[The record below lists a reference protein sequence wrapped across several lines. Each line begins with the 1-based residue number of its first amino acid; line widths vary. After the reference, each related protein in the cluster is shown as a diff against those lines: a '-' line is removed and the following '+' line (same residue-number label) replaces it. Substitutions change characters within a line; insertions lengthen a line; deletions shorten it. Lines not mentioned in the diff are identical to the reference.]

1 MIDPQPRV
9 TSPVPIPEE
18 KEFDRSLR
26 PNNFQEFVGQDHV
39 VENLQI
45 TIQAALER
53 KEALDHC
60 LLYGPPGLG
69 KTSLAH
75 VIANQMGV
83 DIRVTTGPALEKPGD
98 LAGLLTNL
106 KEHDILFID
115 EVHRL
120 SKVVE
125 EYLYPAMEDYKLDI
139 VIDRGPQAR
148 TVQLRLPH
156 YTMIAATTRAG
167 MLTSPLRSRFGIVHR
182 LDFYTPEQLEMIII
196 RSAKILQVEIKPEG
210 SQIISARSRGTPR
223 IANRLLRR
231 VRDYAQVRGDGIITG
246 DITEQGLEM
255 LRIDAQGFDE
265 MDKRLLSTLVQKFSG
280 GPVGLRTL
288 SVALG
293 EAEDTIEEIYE
304 PYLIQ
309 EGYLART
316 PRGRQ
321 ATPRAFDLVGKVE
334 KESTRPKLF

>member
-9 TSPVPIPEE
+9 TSPTPIPEE

-26 PNNFQEFVGQDHV
+26 PNNFQEFVGQEHV

-53 KEALDHC
+53 EEALDHC

-182 LDFYTPEQLEMIII
+182 LDFYTPEQLEMIIL

-231 VRDYAQVRGDGIITG
+231 VRDYAQVRGDRIITG

-321 ATPRAFDLVGKVE
+321 ATPRAFDLVGKAE

>member
-9 TSPVPIPEE
+9 TSPTPIPEE

-26 PNNFQEFVGQDHV
+26 PNDFHEFVGQEHV

-60 LLYGPPGLG
+60 LFYGPPGLG

-148 TVQLRLPH
+148 SVQLRLPH

-167 MLTSPLRSRFGIVHR
+167 LLTSPLRSRFGIVHR
-182 LDFYTPEQLEMIII
+182 LDFYTPEQLEKIIT
-196 RSAKILQVEIKPEG
+196 RSAKLLQVKLDPEG
-210 SQIISARSRGTPR
+210 SQVISARSRGTPR

-231 VRDYAQVRGDGIITG
+231 VRDYAQVRGDGVISG
-246 DITEQGLEM
+246 DIAKQGLEM

-321 ATPRAFDLVGKVE
+321 ATPRAFDLVGKAA

>member
-1 MIDPQPRV
+1 MTDPQPRV
-9 TSPVPIPEE
+9 TSPAPIPEE

-26 PNNFQEFVGQDHV
+26 PNNFQEFVGQEHV

-53 KEALDHC
+53 EEALDHC

-182 LDFYTPEQLEMIII
+182 LDFYTPEQLEMIIL

-246 DITEQGLEM
+246 DIAEQGLEM

-309 EGYLART
+309 QGYLART

-321 ATPRAFDLVGKVE
+321 ATPRAFDLVGKTRQ
-334 KESTRPKLF
+334 ESTRPKLL

>member
-9 TSPVPIPEE
+9 TSPTPIPEE

-26 PNNFQEFVGQDHV
+26 PNNFQEFVGQEHV

-53 KEALDHC
+53 EEALDHC

-182 LDFYTPEQLEMIII
+182 LDFYTPEQLEMIIL

-231 VRDYAQVRGDGIITG
+231 VRDYAQVRGDRIITG

-255 LRIDAQGFDE
+255 LPIDAQGFDE

-321 ATPRAFDLVGKVE
+321 ATPRAFDLVGKAE